1 MYEKSAQS
9 LTGLGTIFHR
19 DKNPLSVTQ
28 EPIEDDFSSLFY
40 YMIFKFFLSNA
51 TATRIP
57 TVIEIFKLFLK
68 MTISIRTISV
78 KFDVIPPGGLGNVQS
93 SPFITHLIITQIWI
107 LDKHSQI
114 FTMDRRNFTKEL
126 SCYRKMTRK

>member
-1 MYEKSAQS
+1 MFCVVYMYMHTKN
-9 LTGLGTIFHR
+9 LPGPLGALFYR
-19 DKNPLSVTQ
+19 DQNPLSVTQ

-57 TVIEIFKLFLK
+57 TVIEIFELFLK

-78 KFDVIPPGGLGNVQS
+78 KFDEIPPGGLGNVRS
-93 SPFITHLIITQIWI
+93 SPFITHLIISQIWI

-114 FTMDRRNFTKEL
+114 FTMDRRNFTMEL
-126 SCYRKMTRK
+126 